1 MTLRALLY
9 SIALSSYSVAAAP
22 IDGGLLRTSVDVT
35 TMRVFWVFWWLS
47 LLIALLMLGV
57 LFEAYLLDIRLQS
70 AASRRLPLDKGKGKA
85 APEVTAVAVATIEPA
100 PSSSTLP
107 TLVSGSTIASTSAS
121 TSTSTVFAFEEPARL
136 ASDTFFL
143 FGKAAGSPEFNS
155 PNTSPT
161 VVPCVTLSTPW
172 LPEIPD
178 EDDDEGDE
186 CPPERLSGLY
196 SIPNVSAI
204 SLPLGSPRAQRNFV
218 PPMPPPS
225 SRRQQPARLQRERL
239 RTVSERAE
247 ESS

>member
-1 MTLRALLY
+1 
-9 SIALSSYSVAAAP
+9 
-22 IDGGLLRTSVDVT
+22 
-35 TMRVFWVFWWLS
+35 
-47 LLIALLMLGV
+47 MLGV

-70 AASRRLPLDKGKGKA
+70 AASRRLPVEKGKSKA

-107 TLVSGSTIASTSAS
+107 TLVSGSTIASISAS

-155 PNTSPT
+155 PTT
-161 VVPCVTLSTPW
+161 TAW

-178 EDDDEGDE
+178 EDDDEEDE
-186 CPPERLSGLY
+186 CPPEQ
-196 SIPNVSAI
+196 
-204 SLPLGSPRAQRNFV
+204 LGKRQFV

-225 SRRQQPARLQRERL
+225 SRRQQLARSQRERL